1 MDIQKII
8 KKLQD
13 LEKIKFLVFDD
24 NQRKFFE
31 DLQKPKILKMKNIKN
46 PCYSVKNDFEFVNEI
61 EAFDKIKGAS
71 DNYSFLLEENPI
83 NQRFLKMLGPSFSSS
98 LIQMRNLQKSK
109 KKPLGFDSLKK
120 NMIGNYADK
129 NH

>member
-13 LEKIKFLVFDD
+13 LEKIKFLIFDD

-31 DLQKPKILKMKNIKN
+31 DLQKPKILKMKNLKN
-46 PCYSVKNDFEFVNEI
+46 PYYSVKNDFDFANEF
-61 EAFDKIKGAS
+61 EAFDKNKGES
-71 DNYSFLLEENPI
+71 CNYSFLLEENPI
-83 NQRFLKMLGPSFSSS
+83 NQRFLKMIGPSFSNS

-109 KKPLGFDSLKK
+109 KKPLGFDYLKK
-120 NMIGNYADK
+120 NMIGNYSDK
-129 NH
+129 IY